1 MNCNANA
8 NFSVPNK
15 PSSCESSMKLCHFQD
30 KIKLTIKLSRFFF
43 REKKITYWLKS
54 HHHNDTQKNHFGFPI
69 KIINHKNQKYV
80 EKGKGQF
87 ETENWVQMMME
98 GIGHLLFEK

>member
-1 MNCNANA
+1 MLT
-8 NFSVPNK
+8 SV
-15 PSSCESSMKLCHFQD
+15 SYRLADCACESSMKLCHFQD
-30 KIKLTIKLSRFFF
+30 KIKLTIKLSGFFF

-87 ETENWVQMMME
+87 ERPKIGSKLE
-98 GIGHLLFEK
+98 GI